1 MSKEYLNHNINQ
13 KETSS
18 ANHKNHNIN
27 ISLSLPLKRHKGA
40 ASDKARVIV
49 FGWRL
54 SMIIGKRYNEC
65 VWVVWL
71 TAASSVWLF
80 HRSISS
86 GLLLDSHCAG
96 LIRERGGEIYPINI
110 NSIDLTIPYN
120 INGELHIQPGSI
132 VINLTASIS
141 NWNVWL
147 LNGERYWCEWT
158 IVNCF
163 LVQCSF
169 WAKG

>member
-1 MSKEYLNHNINQ
+1 MQQ

-18 ANHKNHNIN
+18 ANHIDNHNIK

-49 FGWRL
+49 FWL
-54 SMIIGKRYNEC
+54 TAVYDIWEMSDC

-86 GLLLDSHCAG
+86 GLLLDSHCTG
-96 LIRERGGEIYPINI
+96 FIRERGGEIHPINI

-132 VINLTASIS
+132 VINLTASIL